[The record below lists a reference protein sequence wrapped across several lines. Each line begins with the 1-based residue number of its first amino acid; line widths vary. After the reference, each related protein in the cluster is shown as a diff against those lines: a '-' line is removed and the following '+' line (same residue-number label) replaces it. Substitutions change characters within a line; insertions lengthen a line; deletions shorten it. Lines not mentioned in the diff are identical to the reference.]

1 MISTN
6 KKKMKQKM
14 GYLSVAAAAGL
25 FFASSFPLRFFWCGL
40 LFVGG
45 FLWLLYGKHRLSH
58 CAVIVLLAAFTLSG
72 SWYYGYTKLVYDPV
86 ISYAGQETTFTGI
99 VTHQTIFNNDKASYQ
114 VKGTFPDGMSATILC
129 YTNDYGCNYGDIL
142 TLSGTMEIPSS
153 NYLFD
158 GTAYYKAKSIFLQT
172 SSDVAVTHTPTAGY
186 PLHRFTEQLR
196 ERLQKKI
203 LHFAGTTDGSIMIA
217 MLFGQKQ
224 LLNDSIKQAFLRSGI
239 GHVLSVS
246 GFHMVVLLMPLAYLG
261 RYRLTRFLRLLLTVG
276 LIGLFALLTE
286 SPISILRAGLMVLLA
301 QSGTIFYRKSS
312 TGNALPLHFWYWL
325 FRSPI

>member
-45 FLWLLYGKHRLSH
+45 FLWLLYGKHRLSR

-114 VKGTFPDGMSATILC
+114 VKGTFPDGTSATILC

-142 TLSGTMEIPSS
+142 TNVINL
-153 NYLFD
+153 
-158 GTAYYKAKSIFLQT
+158 K
-172 SSDVAVTHTPTAGY
+172 
-186 PLHRFTEQLR
+186 R
-196 ERLQKKI
+196 
-203 LHFAGTTDGSIMIA
+203 
-217 MLFGQKQ
+217 
-224 LLNDSIKQAFLRSGI
+224 LLNGRQNVWKYQNGEEKSDSD
-239 GHVLSVS
+239 
-246 GFHMVVLLMPLAYLG
+246 G
-261 RYRLTRFLRLLLTVG
+261 REKDV
-276 LIGLFALLTE
+276 
-286 SPISILRAGLMVLLA
+286 
-301 QSGTIFYRKSS
+301 
-312 TGNALPLHFWYWL
+312 
-325 FRSPI
+325 